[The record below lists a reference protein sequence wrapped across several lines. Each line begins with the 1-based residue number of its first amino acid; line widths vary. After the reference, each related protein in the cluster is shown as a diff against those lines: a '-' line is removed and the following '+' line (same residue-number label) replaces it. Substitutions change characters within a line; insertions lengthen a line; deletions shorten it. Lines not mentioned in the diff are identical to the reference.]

1 MGNQE
6 ELNLIIKIIT
16 KNGKVN
22 NELLYDNLPEII
34 EISHALHEEKQSK
47 LKKRLQD
54 ALLLVQDERKFKEDI
69 ELDFI

>member
-1 MGNQE
+1 MENQE
-6 ELNLIIKIIT
+6 ELNLIIKVIT

-22 NELLYDNLPEII
+22 NDLLYENLPEII
-34 EISHALHEEKQSK
+34 EISHALHEDKQYK

-54 ALLLVQDERKFKEDI
+54 SLLLVQDERKFKEDI

>member
-1 MGNQE
+1 MGNLE
-6 ELNLIIKIIT
+6 ELNLIIKVIT

-22 NELLYDNLPEII
+22 NDLLYDNLPEII

-47 LKKRLQD
+47 LKKRLQN
-54 ALLLVQDERKFKEDI
+54 ALLIFQEDQRFKEDI